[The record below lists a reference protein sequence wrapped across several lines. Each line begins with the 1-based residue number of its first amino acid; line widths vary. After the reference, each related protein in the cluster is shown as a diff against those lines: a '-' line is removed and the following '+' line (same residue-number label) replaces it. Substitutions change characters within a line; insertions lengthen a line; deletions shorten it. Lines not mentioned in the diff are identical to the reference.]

1 MMWDIREIV
10 IEIEIEIES
19 KKLRIVEMKARDDSS
34 HTIFKLK
41 ILSILTIIMAINT
54 ITTTIMMTIIRVTT

>member
-1 MMWDIREIV
+1 M
-10 IEIEIEIES
+10 IEIEIES

-34 HTIFKLK
+34 QTIFKLK

-54 ITTTIMMTIIRVTT
+54 ITTTIIMTIIRVTT